1 MIPDEK
7 LRAIAARLLQRSQAN
22 EVEWKLPP
30 LAENG
35 EELHVVFPKSQ
46 IRVLFRSPETE
57 PDFVVMEVWSD
68 GGALISRLKAEEG
81 GEDWELLRGLY
92 SEALRVA
99 TKWDEVLSDVETA
112 IAKPGK
118 IGEP

>member
-7 LRAIAARLLQRSQAN
+7 LREIARRLLKRTQAH
-22 EVEWKLPP
+22 EVEWKRLMLPGS
-30 LAENG
+30 G
-35 EELHVVFPKSQ
+35 EVLTVVFPKSQ
-46 IRVLFRSPETE
+46 IRVLFRSPKTE
-57 PDFVVMEVWSD
+57 PDFVVMEVWNEHN
-68 GGALISRLKAEEG
+68 ALISHLKAEEG
-81 GEDWELLRGLY
+81 DDDWELLSGLY
-92 SEALRVA
+92 SEALRSA